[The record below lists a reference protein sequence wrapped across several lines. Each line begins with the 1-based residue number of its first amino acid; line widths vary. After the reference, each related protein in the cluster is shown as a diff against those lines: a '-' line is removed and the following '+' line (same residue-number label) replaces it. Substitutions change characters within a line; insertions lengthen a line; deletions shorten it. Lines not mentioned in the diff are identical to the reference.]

1 MRNTETK
8 NPYFAAIDL
17 GSNSFQLLVV
27 KLNDGVIETI
37 DRVKEMVQIARGLSS
52 NNQLSADAQKRAL
65 HCLRCFH
72 ERIRDIPAAQ
82 VRIAGTKALRSASN
96 AHAFLKQAES
106 ALGHSIDIISGY
118 EEARLVYLG
127 VSHDISPDKGRSL
140 VIDIGGAST
149 EFIIGLQQ
157 QTQQLESLSIGC
169 VTYSDRFFTH
179 AASINKPASNTLSK
193 HKQGTAPEHIS
204 TEMIWKTYYACC
216 IELESIT
223 QRYQKTG
230 WDIAVGSSGTM
241 RAIAQ
246 LMQEDVVTGII
257 TRSGLSL
264 LLNHLHTQGQLIET
278 ANLSPERR
286 NVLPAGIIILSAIF
300 DQFTVDE
307 IHVVDSG
314 LKEGLIFDT
323 INRLSRSYHHHHHND
338 GGDGGL
344 NSESTKQKNASSGD
358 IRDLTANK
366 MMEQYQVDTTQAEHV
381 DRALS
386 HFGENLSIPVVN
398 GINVKKILHWA
409 AQLHEIGLSISHSGY
424 HHHGHYI
431 IQQSDM
437 AGFSR
442 AEQELL
448 ALLIG
453 THRRKIRSDRLTL
466 LTAENQ
472 QMLYPLLVCLRLGVL
487 LNHRREDTIEL
498 PTIDFRFIDLQ
509 GANISSA
516 PNLEKQGPKKE
527 SAKKTPKTL
536 HIALQ
541 FPAQWLHEH
550 PLSKHKLSQE
560 QAHLSP
566 LGVILEY
573 S

>member
-1 MRNTETK
+1 
-8 NPYFAAIDL
+8 
-17 GSNSFQLLVV
+17 
-27 KLNDGVIETI
+27 
-37 DRVKEMVQIARGLSS
+37 
-52 NNQLSADAQKRAL
+52 
-65 HCLRCFH
+65 
-72 ERIRDIPAAQ
+72 
-82 VRIAGTKALRSASN
+82 
-96 AHAFLKQAES
+96 
-106 ALGHSIDIISGY
+106 
-118 EEARLVYLG
+118 

-140 VIDIGGAST
+140 VIDIGGGST
-149 EFIIGLQQ
+149 EFIIGHQQ
-157 QTQQLESLSIGC
+157 QTHQLESLSIGC
-169 VTYSDRFFTH
+169 VTYSDRFFTD
-179 AASINKPASNTLSK
+179 AAIVVNENSTN
-193 HKQGTAPEHIS
+193 KQGMAAEHIS

-223 QRYQKTG
+223 QRYQRTG

-246 LMQEDVVTGII
+246 LMQEDIVTGII
-257 TRSGLSL
+257 TRSGISL
-264 LLNHLHTQGQLIET
+264 LLNHLHTEGKLIET

-300 DQFTVDE
+300 DQFDLDE

-323 INRLSRSYHHHHHND
+323 INRLSCHYNSSYSD
-338 GGDGGL
+338 GEL
-344 NSESTKQKNASSGD
+344 NSEITEQKNVNNGD
-358 IRDLTANK
+358 IRDQTTNK
-366 MMEQYQVDTTQAEHV
+366 MMQQYQVDTAQAAHV
-381 DRALS
+381 DHALS
-386 HFGENLSIPVVN
+386 HFGEKLPTPMVN

-424 HHHGHYI
+424 HHHGHYL

-442 AEQELL
+442 SEQELL

-487 LNHRREDTIEL
+487 LNHRREDNIEL
-498 PTIDFRFIDLQ
+498 PTIDFTFIEQ
-509 GANISSA
+509 QETIA
-516 PNLEKQGPKKE
+516 PAMEKLEKE
-527 SAKKTPKTL
+527 SAKKIPKTL

-541 FPAQWLHEH
+541 FPVKWLHEH
-550 PLSKHKLSQE
+550 PLSKYKLSQE